1 MQNFNNVNNIKKIN
15 KMSKQKTLLKN
26 FEKFQAVKGNIP
38 ICQKIYKIICLLIM
52 KNKIHISKIKYKK

>member
-1 MQNFNNVNNIKKIN
+1 
-15 KMSKQKTLLKN
+15 MSKQTTLLKN

-52 KNKIHISKIKYKK
+52 KNKINISKIKYKK

>member
-1 MQNFNNVNNIKKIN
+1 MRSWNSKQIENLYLKKIFCKNLRLNKKKIN

-38 ICQKIYKIICLLIM
+38 I
-52 KNKIHISKIKYKK
+52 